1 MTRRRLLRDVAG
13 DSHRPRAA
21 GRPRRGPAP
30 LAPIVER
37 IGPPVSSVPW
47 SPNVVAQ
54 NLEILAVTL
63 RGGKLQ
69 SLRPVHA
76 ASLRVGLP
84 RGAEPSDVVLQVLGL
99 YPLLPLVVHSTS
111 WRYEE
116 DRVVLTYLAVV
127 EPPDSLPEGSLET
140 VEVQRAELDR
150 GESMAAPESIHLAAV
165 LEHALR
171 HLSWLLR
178 DDNAIAAALPD
189 WKGVLDGYR
198 PEPFKALS

>member
-1 MTRRRLLRDVAG
+1 VPG
-13 DSHRPRAA
+13 
-21 GRPRRGPAP
+21 P

-37 IGPPVSSVPW
+37 IGRPISSVPW
-47 SPNVVAQ
+47 SPDVVAQ

-63 RGGKLQ
+63 RGGRLLWLK
-69 SLRPVHA
+69 PVHA
-76 ASLRVGLP
+76 TSLRVGLP
-84 RGAEPSDVVLQVLGL
+84 RKVEPSDIVLQVLGL
-99 YPLLPLVVHSTS
+99 YPLLPRVVHSTS
-111 WRYEE
+111 WRYEQ

-150 GESMAAPESIHLAAV
+150 GESMAPPDSIHLAAV

-171 HLSWLLR
+171 HLSWLIR
-178 DDNAIAAALPD
+178 DDPAIAAALPD
-189 WKGVLDGYR
+189 WKGALGSYR